1 MISAYVNWTNVLTTN
16 LPLGNAMAGLIG
28 ADEGDNLT
36 FNKGRTM
43 RAFGGP
49 ATVAAW
55 GAAVPITAR
64 ALALIEEFNGPGPYP
79 LLNARGAS
87 DGLIAQAKAVI
98 QIEAGPRA
106 QFFGRAESF
115 WSEHGY
121 EPMQVSIFAEWGA

>member
-1 MISAYVNWTNVLTTN
+1 MSAYVNWTNVLTTN

-98 QIEAGPRA
+98 QIEAGPRT
-106 QFFGRAESF
+106 QFFGHAEAF

-121 EPMQVSIFAEWGA
+121 EPMQVSIFSEWGA